1 MLTLRPCGVRHPV
14 DLPGCEQLSQAYRTQ
29 AVARAG
35 PERARLASMFGGEA
49 SEACPDPMT
58 PAPADDGAVELGE
71 AAGKRTVSRWSRL
84 DPRVRREIIVALALL
99 FCYGFFRQEPA
110 WNEYSRYD
118 LVRALVED
126 NSTRIDRFAQNTG
139 DKAFYNGHYYSDK
152 TPGTAF
158 IGVPAYRLLALS
170 SSVAGAGTPD
180 PLTAVEALAFV
191 ESGIPTVLLVL
202 LLLRFLRPT
211 IGEGW
216 ALAVSLG
223 YGLGSIAFPFA
234 TMFFGHAA
242 SAFFLFAAFYLLW
255 RWRAVPRDW
264 RPVLAGFLAG
274 WAVLVEISTM
284 LGVLVLLVYALSIAR
299 PMGRRLSRACW
310 RAPALMVA
318 GALLPAAMFLAY
330 NWVSFGGPFSL
341 GYANLAAGA
350 FAEGMG
356 RGILGVTWPR
366 AEVLADLLFGPRGLV
381 RLAPWFILAPIGLLA
396 VRRRGV
402 RREVLVCGA
411 IVLAFLAFNAGYY
424 LPFGGW
430 TPGPRFLLPA
440 LPFATIL
447 VALAPRAIRPLVVLL
462 MAVAVAIFFVA
473 TVTMPNAPEM
483 YQDPLTQ
490 LWLPRLLNRDIADTI
505 AWQRWGLHGLQ
516 PLLVLIL
523 TVAVAATAFLATLR
537 SGAAA
542 RRLSGVLAGVLA
554 LLIAAFALPFA
565 TPAAFAYRGLSTQT
579 VGSVAIV
586 EVGVTPDVTG
596 AQEKLTLWAQVE
608 NRGPAFGDTR
618 VVFTVVTPDGSPT
631 WSVWFDNVSWR
642 EGERK
647 RPAVEW
653 DTTGVHGGDYRVEVT
668 VVSTDL
674 KTVYSSADNPD
685 LVHVGP

>member
-1 MLTLRPCGVRHPV
+1 MAGEEATEGAPGDVVSSRIEEVAVEPAVPETPGRTARRWLRL
-14 DLPGCEQLSQAYRTQ
+14 D
-29 AVARAG
+29 ARA
-35 PERARLASMFGGEA
+35 
-49 SEACPDPMT
+49 
-58 PAPADDGAVELGE
+58 
-71 AAGKRTVSRWSRL
+71 
-84 DPRVRREIIVALALL
+84 RREIIVALALL
-99 FCYGFFRQEPA
+99 FCYGFFRQVPA

-126 NSTRIDRFAQNTG
+126 NSTQIDRFAQNTG
-139 DKAFYNGHYYSDK
+139 DKAFYDGHYYSDK
-152 TPGTAF
+152 APGTALL
-158 IGVPAYRLLALS
+158 GVPVYRLLAIS

-180 PLTAVEALAFV
+180 PLTAVQALAFA

-202 LLLRFLRPT
+202 LLLRFLRPAV
-211 IGEGW
+211 GEGW
-216 ALAVSLG
+216 ATAIALG

-234 TMFFGHAA
+234 TMFVGHAA
-242 SAFFLFAAFYLLW
+242 ATFFLFASFYVLW
-255 RWRAVPRDW
+255 RSREFERQGWLPA
-264 RPVLAGFLAG
+264 LAGFLAG
-274 WAVLVEISTM
+274 WAVLVDLTTFI
-284 LGVLVLLVYALSIAR
+284 GVAALLLYALVPSRSTAV
-299 PMGRRLSRACW
+299 RLRGLAW

-318 GALLPAAMFLAY
+318 GATLPAAVLLAY
-330 NWVSFGGPFSL
+330 NWASFGGPFSL
-341 GYANLAAGA
+341 GYTNLAAGG
-350 FAEGMG
+350 FAQGMAQ
-356 RGILGVTWPR
+356 GILGVTWPR
-366 AEVLADLLFGPRGLV
+366 VDVLGDLLFGSRGLV
-381 RLAPWFILAPIGLLA
+381 HLAPWFIVAPVGLVA
-396 VRRRGV
+396 ARKRGL
-402 RREVLVCGA
+402 RSEILVCGG
-411 IVLAFLAFNAGYY
+411 IVVAFLIFNAGYY

-440 LPFATIL
+440 LPFAAVL
-447 VALAPRAIRPLVVLL
+447 VALAPRAFRPLVGLL
-462 MAVAVAIFFVA
+462 MVVAVAVFFVA
-473 TVTMPNAPEM
+473 TVTMPNAPEL

-490 LWLPRLLNRDIADTI
+490 LWLPRLVSHDLADTI
-505 AWQRWGLHGLQ
+505 AWQRWGLHGIQ
-516 PLLVLIL
+516 PLIVLIL
-523 TVAVAATAFLATLR
+523 ALAIAAAALLVTLR
-537 SGAAA
+537 SGAVA
-542 RRLSGVLAGVLA
+542 RRLTGVVATVLA

-565 TPAAFAYRGLSTQT
+565 TPAAFAYGGLSTQT